1 MRQALL
7 GRFAVNGLLTASLLV
22 LCSCDAGTPKTVPVT
37 GKVTF
42 KNVPVE
48 GVTVIFSRGQSSM
61 TTGEVAVGKTDA
73 NGEYTLTSHF
83 GPQVSAAGA
92 VVGDYKVTIA
102 KSVPPPNIDPVKYKA
117 MVDAANKVAEVGG
130 TVPANQQPPPMV
142 ELFAKEYSNIANT
155 KLSASVKSGGTNRFD
170 FNVE

>member
-1 MRQALL
+1 MRRSLL
-7 GRFAVNGLLTASLLV
+7 GNLSVSSVVAVGLLMV
-22 LCSCDAGTPKTVPVT
+22 CSCDSGTPKTVPVS
-37 GKVTF
+37 GKVTL
-42 KNVPVE
+42 KNQPVE

-61 TTGEVAVGKTDA
+61 TTGEVAIGKTDA

-92 VVGDYKVTIA
+92 VIGEYKVTIS
-102 KSVPPPNIDPVKYKA
+102 KSVPPPNIDPAKYKV

-142 ELFAKEYSNIANT
+142 ELFRKEYSNLTNT
-155 KLSASVKSGGTNRFD
+155 KLSASVTSGGTNRFD